1 MARGREAQEGEGVNA
16 YARRKAVNRLMLGLC
31 SASVLAVIVPL
42 LLIIGYLIYEGV
54 SSLTLDIFT
63 QLPKPVGETGGGMGN
78 AIVGS
83 LVLLAIASLF
93 GMVVG
98 VMAGVYLAEFGDN
111 KFGFA
116 VRFVSETL
124 NSTPS
129 IVIGIFAYT
138 VIVVPTRHFSAL
150 AGGFALGVIMVPI
163 IARTTED
170 MIRLV
175 PTGLREASLALG
187 VNKWRTIFKVVL
199 RTAAP
204 GILTGIMLALARV
217 AGETAPLLFTA
228 FNSRFWSVSPNEPI
242 SSLPVQ
248 IFEYAKSPYEDW
260 HRQAWAGA
268 LVLIGLVVLIGL
280 AARFL
285 AAKSSLVRG
294 ARRR

>member
-1 MARGREAQEGEGVNA
+1 MKA
-16 YARRKAVNRLMLGLC
+16 YNRRKLVSRIMLGLC
-31 SASVLAVIVPL
+31 AASVVVVVVPL
-42 LLIIGYLIYEGV
+42 LLIIGYLIYQGI
-54 SSLTLDIFT
+54 SSVNVNLFT
-63 QLPKPVGETGGGMGN
+63 QLPKPVGESGGGMAN
-78 AIVGS
+78 AIAGS
-83 LVLLAIASLF
+83 LLLLGLASGF

-98 VMAGVYLAEFGDN
+98 VMTGIYLAEFGDN
-111 KFGFA
+111 KFGFI
-116 VRFVSETL
+116 VRFFSETL

-138 VIVVPTRHFSAL
+138 IIVVPMRHFSAL

-175 PTGLREASLALG
+175 PTSLREASLALG
-187 VNKWRTIFKVVL
+187 VNKWRTIFRVVL
-199 RTAAP
+199 RTASP
-204 GILTGIMLALARV
+204 GILTGIMLALARA

-228 FNSRFWSVSPNEPI
+228 FGSRFWSLSVNEPI

-248 IFEYAKSPYEDW
+248 IYTYAISPYEDW

-268 LVLIGLVVLIGL
+268 LILIGIVVLIGL

-285 AAKSSLVRG
+285 AARSSLVRG

>member
-1 MARGREAQEGEGVNA
+1 MNA
-16 YARRKAVNRLMLGLC
+16 YARRKLINTIMLGLC
-31 SASVLAVIVPL
+31 VLSVVIVILPL
-42 LLIIGYLIYEGV
+42 LLIIGYLLYQGV
-54 SSLTLDIFT
+54 TSLSLDLFT
-63 QLPKPVGETGGGMGN
+63 QLPKPVGETGGGMSN
-78 AIVGS
+78 AIIGS
-83 LVLLAIASLF
+83 IYLLTIASGF
-93 GMVVG
+93 GIVVG
-98 VMAGVYLAEFGDN
+98 VMAGIYLAEFGN
-111 KFGFA
+111 NRFGML

-138 VIVVPTRHFSAL
+138 MVVVPMRRFSAL
-150 AGGFALGVIMVPI
+150 AGGFALGIIMMPI
-163 IARTTED
+163 IARTTEE

-175 PTGLREASLALG
+175 PTNLREAALALG
-187 VNKWRTIFKVVL
+187 VNKWRTTFKVVL

-228 FNSRFWSVSPNEPI
+228 FNSRFWNLSLDQPI

-248 IFEYAKSPYEDW
+248 IFSFAISPYEDW

-268 LVLIGLVVLIGL
+268 LVLISFVVIIGL
-280 AARFL
+280 AARYL
-285 AAKSSLVRG
+285 AARSSLVKG

>member
-1 MARGREAQEGEGVNA
+1 MNPYQ
-16 YARRKAVNRLMLGLC
+16 RRKIINSLMLGLC
-31 SASVLAVIVPL
+31 SACVAIVVVPL
-42 LLIIGYLIYEGV
+42 LLIIGYLVYMGV
-54 SSLTLDIFT
+54 SSINLDFFT
-63 QLPKPVGETGGGMGN
+63 QLPKPVGEAGGGMGN

-83 LVLLAIASLF
+83 LILLGIASLF
-93 GMVVG
+93 GVGIG
-98 VMAGVYLAEFGDN
+98 VMAGIYLAEFGDN
-111 KFGFA
+111 KFGFI

-138 VIVVPTRHFSAL
+138 VIVVPMRHFSAL
-150 AGGFALGVIMVPI
+150 AGGFALGIIMVPI

-175 PTGLREASLALG
+175 PTSLREASLALG
-187 VNKWRTIFKVVL
+187 VNKWRTIFRVVL
-199 RTAAP
+199 RTASP

-217 AGETAPLLFTA
+217 AGETAPLLLTA
-228 FNSRFWSVSPNEPI
+228 LGSRFWSVSPNEPI

-248 IFEYAKSPYEDW
+248 IFEYAKSPYADW
-260 HRQAWAGA
+260 QRQAWAGA
-268 LVLIGLVVLIGL
+268 LVLIGIVVMIGL
-280 AARFL
+280 AARLL

>member
-1 MARGREAQEGEGVNA
+1 VNT
-16 YARRKAVNRLMLGLC
+16 YDRRQLVSRVMLGLC
-31 SASVLAVIVPL
+31 VVCVVVVIAPL
-42 LLIIGYLIYEGV
+42 LLIIGYLIYQGI
-54 SSLTLDIFT
+54 SSINPALFT
-63 QLPKPVGETGGGMGN
+63 QMPKPVGETGGGMAN
-78 AIVGS
+78 AIAGS
-83 LVLLAIASLF
+83 LLLLGLASCF
-93 GMVVG
+93 GVVVG
-98 VMAGVYLAEFGDN
+98 VMTGIYLAEFGDN
-111 KFGFA
+111 RFGFF
-116 VRFVSETL
+116 VRFFSETL

-138 VIVVPTRHFSAL
+138 IIVVPTRHFSAL
-150 AGGFALGVIMVPI
+150 AGAFALGVIMVPI

-175 PTGLREASLALG
+175 PTSLREASLALG
-187 VNKWRTIFKVVL
+187 VNKWRTIFRVVL
-199 RTAAP
+199 RTASP
-204 GILTGIMLALARV
+204 GILTGIMLALARA

-228 FNSRFWSVSPNEPI
+228 FGSRFWTLSVNEPI

-248 IFEYAKSPYEDW
+248 IYTYAISPYEDW

-268 LVLIGLVVLIGL
+268 LVLIGIVVLMGL

>member
-1 MARGREAQEGEGVNA
+1 VKA
-16 YARRKAVNRLMLGLC
+16 YNRRKLVSRIMLGLC
-31 SASVLAVIVPL
+31 AASVVVVVVPL
-42 LLIIGYLIYEGV
+42 LLIIGYLIYQGI
-54 SSLTLDIFT
+54 SSVNVNLFT
-63 QLPKPVGETGGGMGN
+63 QLPKPVGESGGGMAN
-78 AIVGS
+78 AIAGS
-83 LVLLAIASLF
+83 LLLLGLASGF

-98 VMAGVYLAEFGDN
+98 VMTGIYLAEFGDN
-111 KFGFA
+111 KFGFI
-116 VRFVSETL
+116 VRFFSETL

-138 VIVVPTRHFSAL
+138 IIVVPMRHFSAL

-175 PTGLREASLALG
+175 PTSLREASLALG
-187 VNKWRTIFKVVL
+187 VNKWRTIFRVVL
-199 RTAAP
+199 RTASP
-204 GILTGIMLALARV
+204 GILTGIMLALARA

-228 FNSRFWSVSPNEPI
+228 FGSRFWSLSVNEPI

-248 IFEYAKSPYEDW
+248 IYTYAISPYEDW

-268 LVLIGLVVLIGL
+268 LILIGIVVLIGL

-285 AAKSSLVRG
+285 AARSSLVRG

>member
-1 MARGREAQEGEGVNA
+1 MNP
-16 YARRKAVNRLMLGLC
+16 YNRRRLVSRIMLGLC
-31 SASVLAVIVPL
+31 AASVVVVVVPL
-42 LLIIGYLIYEGV
+42 LLIIGYLIYQGI
-54 SSLTLDIFT
+54 SSVNLALFT
-63 QLPKPVGETGGGMGN
+63 QMPKPVGESGGGMAN
-78 AIVGS
+78 AIAGS
-83 LVLLAIASLF
+83 LLLLGLASGF

-98 VMAGVYLAEFGDN
+98 VMTGIYLAEFGDN
-111 KFGFA
+111 KFGFI
-116 VRFVSETL
+116 VRFLSETL

-129 IVIGIFAYT
+129 IIIGIFAYT
-138 VIVVPTRHFSAL
+138 IIVAPMRHFSAL

-175 PTGLREASLALG
+175 PTSLREASLALG
-187 VNKWRTIFKVVL
+187 VNKWRTIFRVVL
-199 RTAAP
+199 RTASP
-204 GILTGIMLALARV
+204 GILTGIMLALARA

-228 FNSRFWSVSPNEPI
+228 LGSRFWSLSVSEPI

-248 IFEYAKSPYEDW
+248 IYTYAISPYEDW

-268 LVLIGLVVLIGL
+268 LILIGIVVLIGL

-285 AAKSSLVRG
+285 AARSSLVRG